1 MGGPFAG
8 NSAHSFAVRLMQ
20 YLVVPTF
27 VLDAE
32 RRVMVWNHACERL
45 TAVPAS
51 EVIGTRNHWCG
62 FYTQERHCLADI
74 VALDRHDELAALYAA
89 HTEPSETGNGLRA
102 ENWCSM
108 PRTGNRLYLAVDAG
122 PIYDDSGKLIAVVE
136 TLRDMTELKQ
146 AHLALQNLASR
157 DGLTGI
163 ANRRTF
169 DIQLQ
174 REWLRAQR
182 DGAPLSLILADIDY
196 FKRYNDYYGHQQGDA
211 CLRQVADA
219 LAGAIYRPADL
230 VARYGGEEF
239 AAIMPD
245 TDRHGA
251 FEVAERLREAVSGL
265 RLPHACSEVASHVTM
280 SLGVATLV
288 PTPGQQPDHLV
299 AAADAALYAAKHA
312 GRNRAIDAHARA
324 GP

>member
-1 MGGPFAG
+1 MGGAFSG
-8 NSAHSFAVRLMQ
+8 SGAHTFAVRLMQ

-32 RRVMVWNHACERL
+32 RRVVVWNHACERL
-45 TAVPAS
+45 TGLPAA
-51 EVIGTRNHWCG
+51 EVIGTRLHWSG
-62 FYTQERHCLADI
+62 FYTAERYCLADI
-74 VALDRHDELAALYAA
+74 VALGRHDDLAALFTT
-89 HTEPSETGNGLRA
+89 HTAPSESGSGLRA
-102 ENWCSM
+102 ENWCNM

-182 DGAPLSLILADIDY
+182 EGTQLSLALADIDY
-196 FKRYNDYYGHQQGDA
+196 FKRYNDCYGHQQGDA
-211 CLRQVADA
+211 CLRRVANA
-219 LAGAIYRPADL
+219 LDEATWRPADL

-239 AAIMPD
+239 AAIMPA
-245 TDRHGA
+245 TNRTGA
-251 FEVAERLREAVSGL
+251 FEVAERLREAVNSL
-265 RLPHACSEVASHVTM
+265 NLPHACSEVAPHITM
-280 SLGVATLV
+280 SLGVATMT
-288 PTPGQQPDHLV
+288 PTPGQQPHDLI

-312 GRNRAIDAHARA
+312 GRNRSIDAHARD